1 MSDRQPIAGGPVD
14 PFAQGPARPD
24 AAMLVREVE
33 AALAEDLGPNG
44 LDGDLTAALVP
55 SERVARATLL
65 LKEPAVLCGQA
76 WFDRVFASLAPE
88 TRIDWEVAEGTHL
101 EAGHEP
107 TVVATLEGPAR
118 AVLAAERA
126 ALNLLQTLSGTATE
140 TARWVARLAGTDSR
154 ILDTRKTLPGLR
166 HGQKYAV
173 RCGGGYNH
181 RLALWDAVLIKEN
194 HIAACGSIAAA
205 VERARALGA
214 GRWVEVETET
224 LDEVDQ
230 ALAAGADV
238 IMLDELSLDNL
249 ATAVQRIRGRAI
261 SEASGGVTPDSLAA
275 IAATGVDYISVGALT
290 KHLHA
295 IDYSLRLD

>member
-1 MSDRQPIAGGPVD
+1 
-14 PFAQGPARPD
+14 
-24 AAMLVREVE
+24 MLMREVD
-33 AALAEDLGPNG
+33 AALAEDLGPDG
-44 LDGDLTAALVP
+44 VDGDLTAALVP
-55 SERVARATLL
+55 AERVARATLL
-65 LKEPAVLCGQA
+65 LKESAIVSGQP

-88 TRIDWEVAEGTHL
+88 TRIDWQIAEGTL
-101 EAGHEP
+101 VEVGREAC
-107 TVVATLEGPAR
+107 TVATLEGPAR

-140 TARWVARLAGTDSR
+140 TARWVARLEGTDSR

-173 RCGGGYNH
+173 RCGGGHNH

-194 HIAACGSIAAA
+194 HIAACGSIDAA
-205 VERARALGA
+205 VQRARALGA
-214 GRWVEVETET
+214 GRWVEVETEN